1 MSSESLSRIVVE
13 SILDKKGNDIVCLDL
28 RQVTEAVSD
37 KFIICEGTSTTQVRG
52 IADGIMEKLSKEYKI
67 YPIHAEGMQNQEW
80 VLLDYFDV
88 VVHIFL
94 REKRNYYQLEEL
106 WNDAEIVYF
115 DDRGNPRKDISA

>member
-1 MSSESLSRIVVE
+1 ME

-80 VLLDYFDV
+80 LLLDYFDV

-94 REKRNYYQLEEL
+94 REKRNYYQREEL